1 MTGPATAAIDR
12 LLQAGFAQQQK
23 GHLGQARAHCAQ
35 VLEIDRRNFEA
46 VRRDEPSNIG
56 SLRGLSGVCKF
67 KAGDPFFDASA
78 ERLRDT
84 ALTPEPREQLH
95 HGGTKISN
103 DAGLSDQAKAHFAIS
118 NPCRP
123 EGGWTVFRSR

>member
-23 GHLGQARAHCAQ
+23 GHLGQA
-35 VLEIDRRNFEA
+35 
-46 VRRDEPSNIG
+46 
-56 SLRGLSGVCKF
+56 
-67 KAGDPFFDASA
+67 GDPSFDAIA
-78 ERLRDT
+78 ERPRDT

-95 HGGTKISN
+95 HGDAKISN
-103 DAGLSDQAKAHFAIS
+103 NAGLSDKAKAHFAIS
-118 NPCRP
+118 KACRP